1 MWRQNSHERGD
12 RLSASYKE
20 QTYRLTKAN
29 EFLKREVREL
39 EVEVAELICMLKEA
53 GVEVVARR

>member
-1 MWRQNSHERGD
+1 M
-12 RLSASYKE
+12 SASYKE